1 MLLCPQGIVH
11 CPSSTVNF
19 YFFSPLDVFEFMYKQ
34 GVCTKQAG
42 LYEAWAYQLELLAS
56 YKKADGVFSNGL
68 KAVTDAEMK
77 ARLLAK
83 QKQFQARVLR
93 RVKGEGILSILARLN
108 RVFTLFLIQVKRCLQ
123 LRRRRRRDLLW
134 VS

>member
-1 MLLCPQGIVH
+1 
-11 CPSSTVNF
+11 
-19 YFFSPLDVFEFMYKQ
+19 MYKQ

-42 LYEAWAYQLELLAS
+42 LYEAWAYQLELIAS

-68 KAVTDAEMK
+68 KAVTDADMK
-77 ARLLAK
+77 ARLFAK

-93 RVKGEGILSILARLN
+93 RVKGEGILSILAHF
-108 RVFTLFLIQVKRCLQ
+108 VTLFLIQVKRCLQ

>member
-83 QKQFQARVLR
+83 QMQFQARVLR
-93 RVKGEGILSILARLN
+93 RVKGEGILSILSPFVTFFDPL
-108 RVFTLFLIQVKRCLQ
+108 
-123 LRRRRRRDLLW
+123 
-134 VS
+134 

>member
-1 MLLCPQGIVH
+1 M
-11 CPSSTVNF
+11 NF

-108 RVFTLFLIQVKRCLQ
+108 RVFTLILIQVKRCLQ